1 MAAKVAING
10 FGRIGRLGLR
20 AMLER
25 HKKDLNV
32 VAVNDMADL
41 NTNAHLFRYDSTYGI
56 FSGDIEVGEG
66 VLKLDGRSI
75 VVLNQKDPSR
85 LPWKQLGVDIVIE
98 STGVFTRR
106 EQLADRDRLQSASRR
121 RRDFDGG
128 DADHSGR
135 PGARRPHR
143 LPDERQPRGP

>member
-32 VAVNDMADL
+32 VAVNDMEDL
-41 NTNAHLFRYDSTYGI
+41 NTNAHLFRFDSTYGI

-66 VLKLDGRSI
+66 VLKLDCRSI
-75 VVLNQKDPSR
+75 VVLNHKDTSR
-85 LPWKQLGVDIVIE
+85 LLWIQLDVDIVIVY
-98 STGVFTRR
+98 TGVFT
-106 EQLADRDRLQSASRR
+106 
-121 RRDFDGG
+121 
-128 DADHSGR
+128 DAGTVS
-135 PGARRPHR
+135 
-143 LPDERQPRGP
+143 